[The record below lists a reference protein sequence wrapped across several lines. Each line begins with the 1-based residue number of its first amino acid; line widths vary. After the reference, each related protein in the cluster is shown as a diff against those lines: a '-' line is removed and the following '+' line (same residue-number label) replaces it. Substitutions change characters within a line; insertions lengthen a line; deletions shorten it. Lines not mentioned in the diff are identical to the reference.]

1 MVGFGNA
8 GSSSSSTVGKDPVSV
23 NSRTG
28 FRSLSTI
35 PDLLG
40 IDDYDFDYVPRP
52 DAIEPTPYDYS
63 VDPFLETDSNEN
75 PDTSQDVANQNK
87 KDYLTNYNNSIDANN
102 QFGPGGMMQSNID
115 NPVANPTDFYGN
127 PIQKEINGV
136 PFDPLKML
144 AVLALPTGIPLLS
157 SGLIAA
163 SEVGKD
169 AIPSEG
175 YGTPGTY
182 SSTTGNRFDANSRG
196 INPITGQYENEYGTS
211 KAGYN
216 NMFNDLGMPTRNLDG
231 SMDYLGL
238 GDRDKAEQGYLT
250 DMEYAAQ
257 RSELAGLQHGATD
270 KLLGNPTGTG
280 LSTEAED
287 AVAFQLG
294 LDQGI
299 QPHSMQP
306 QWDEAQGKM
315 VPSATLETLKTG
327 VYVEG
332 SQIFPGGST
341 TAGPAK
347 KTAADYYT
355 PPVIIDNLPEDWTPN
370 SLPDVAATP
379 TVDTSNYDDGSSYD
393 DGGDDGSI
401 DSGNHDSFDSGGW
414 ESFNAGGLVTNKGP
428 LGRR

>member
-8 GSSSSSTVGKDPVSV
+8 GSSSSEGSKDPLSI
-23 NSRTG
+23 NTKTG

-40 IDDYDFDYVPRP
+40 IDDYDFNYVPRP
-52 DAIEPTPYDYS
+52 DNEVVPVDYS
-63 VDPFLETDSNEN
+63 VDPFLETDNNEN
-75 PDTSQDVANQNK
+75 PDNSQEVANQNK
-87 KDYLTNYNNSIDANN
+87 KDYLTDYNDSISTFGSEGMTDANI
-102 QFGPGGMMQSNID
+102 S

-127 PIQKEINGV
+127 PIQKEIIG
-136 PFDPLKML
+136 PSFDPLKML
-144 AVLALPTGIPLLS
+144 AVLATGVGMPALATGLNVA
-157 SGLIAA
+157 SGI
-163 SEVGKD
+163 GGD

-182 SSTTGNRFDANSRG
+182 SSITGNRFDADGRG
-196 INPITGQYENEYGTS
+196 INPITGQYEDEYGTT

-216 NMFNDLGMPTRNLDG
+216 NMYDELGVPTRNLDG

-250 DMEYAAQ
+250 DLEYAAQ
-257 RSELAGLQHGATD
+257 RSELAGLASGTTD
-270 KLLGNPTGTG
+270 KLTGNPTGTG
-280 LSTEAED
+280 LSTEAEN
-287 AVAFQLG
+287 AVVYQLG

-299 QPHSMQP
+299 QPHTMQP

-315 VPSATLETLKTG
+315 VPSPTFETLRTG

-341 TAGPAK
+341 TKGPAE

-355 PPVIIDNLPEDWTPN
+355 PPVTSGTVEDGWIGN
-370 SLPDVAATP
+370 SLPDGTATP
-379 TVDTSNYDDGSSYD
+379 VVDTSNYDDGSSYSS
-393 DGGDDGSI
+393 GGDDGSV
-401 DSGNHDSFDSGGW
+401 SGGGHDSFDSGGW
-414 ESFNAGGLVTNKGP
+414 ESFNTGGLVTNRGP